1 MSPKI
6 TRNCLRNVAKAQI
19 LLRQLFLPRYTCG
32 LQRQLQDLVDVLQK
46 HPGHFAEERGQ
57 HEKMIK
63 MEPFLGPKMFLPRKK
78 ERQCFR
84 YCSLFITCFSRY
96 MSPSAGSGSVDLVV
110 FSVRRK
116 SKLPWKSS
124 GHGWCAW
131 RRIVV
136 PRSKVG
142 FFLVDSRGS

>member
-1 MSPKI
+1 
-6 TRNCLRNVAKAQI
+6 
-19 LLRQLFLPRYTCG
+19 
-32 LQRQLQDLVDVLQK
+32 
-46 HPGHFAEERGQ
+46 
-57 HEKMIK
+57 
-63 MEPFLGPKMFLPRKK
+63 
-78 ERQCFR
+78 
-84 YCSLFITCFSRY
+84 

-124 GHGWCAW
+124 GHGWCA

-142 FFLVDSRGS
+142 FFLVDLRGG